1 MVRRRMRR
9 SVVRPKLVSK
19 KWTSGMRISRRVIAS
34 TFNATPYGQ
43 LAIDFSEIPSGAR
56 DHYLLPDL
64 IFSKQFHARFPKQH
78 GDCRVPSPRAS
89 DFQEH
94 DSHSLTGSG
103 FQLAATL
110 HRPMRTTT
118 ARPNSPAE
126 TRRSPGHRAH

>member
-1 MVRRRMRR
+1 MVSRRIRR

-64 IFSKQFHARFPKQH
+64 IFSKQFQARFPKQH
-78 GDCRVPSPRAS
+78 SDCRGPSPAPQIFKNIDSYSLAVRDFGKSQLLLFIARCIRPILIPPAQQKRAV
-89 DFQEH
+89 
-94 DSHSLTGSG
+94 LLGI
-103 FQLAATL
+103 
-110 HRPMRTTT
+110 
-118 ARPNSPAE
+118 
-126 TRRSPGHRAH
+126 